1 MAPERP
7 GWRPYFDAFERAVGR
22 PLETGVQTDTF
33 QDALAVAGR
42 LQVAVRHRL
51 ERAST
56 DFLHTF
62 NLPAQ
67 SDVRRLSEQLS
78 RLEKQVRDLRLDLE
92 KRAEGTGR
100 GGRRK

>member
-1 MAPERP
+1 ME
-7 GWRPYFDAFERAVGR
+7 
-22 PLETGVQTDTF
+22 TDTF
-33 QDALAVAGR
+33 QDAVAAANR
-42 LQVAVRHRL
+42 LQVAVRNRL
-51 ERAST
+51 ERASA

-100 GGRRK
+100 GRRK